1 MRKPDRVNE
10 YPMLSLCGCGRLH
23 FTYGPMT
30 LHFDRHE
37 FLLFAIDVNRMAAQ
51 VRQITPFQTSA
62 TRNATVCH
70 RMRRARPFSDMNH

>member
-10 YPMLSLCGCGRLH
+10 HPMLSLCGCGRLH

-51 VRQITPFQTSA
+51 VRQTTPISDLPSA
-62 TRNATVCH
+62 AKQNATVCH
-70 RMRRARPFSDMNH
+70 